1 MDPLGELEASL
12 AYMFELQAKNTGGY
26 IDPLVNKLRRALDHY
41 QEKPSSNSLKAL
53 ITALRN
59 AFPVIEKYSV
69 DSYKVRQNIE
79 VIAQREGEAINW
91 SSSKQTNR
99 YPFFHP
105 PATPKDTNTDLI
117 PWLTSRIGKDFNNL
131 DGVAQVKALISL
143 KAEME
148 FRTKLRLHLYANPD
162 FLVEIAMKSSQAF
175 FKLMGSSLGHHLE
188 KYQIAKAVY
197 HHARTMI
204 DESLEPVERAV
215 QLFNSLN
222 NKLYPLH
229 QIEKLLED
237 PKAKAVLDKSEL
249 SELLQLYQS
258 EEYREQQDYG
268 APAV

>member
-1 MDPLGELEASL
+1 
-12 AYMFELQAKNTGGY
+12 
-26 IDPLVNKLRRALDHY
+26 
-41 QEKPSSNSLKAL
+41 
-53 ITALRN
+53 
-59 AFPVIEKYSV
+59 
-69 DSYKVRQNIE
+69 
-79 VIAQREGEAINW
+79 
-91 SSSKQTNR
+91 
-99 YPFFHP
+99 
-105 PATPKDTNTDLI
+105 
-117 PWLTSRIGKDFNNL
+117 
-131 DGVAQVKALISL
+131 
-143 KAEME
+143 
-148 FRTKLRLHLYANPD
+148 
-162 FLVEIAMKSSQAF
+162 
-175 FKLMGSSLGHHLE
+175 MGSSLGHHLE